1 MKEIDILIRDLS
13 QPGALLEL
21 AVLAACLL
29 LAYGLCWLVRKRQAG
44 KEATSWIG
52 GRMMHVGRIG
62 ADDPMSGSVLFG
74 RGIVDGVL
82 FPVTALVLTWVART
96 VVDDYQHVA
105 VLKVA
110 VPLLMSLAVIRFLA
124 RVLAAVFPASG
135 TARLAERLFSWMA
148 WAAAALWI
156 VGLLPV
162 VMEEMESIS
171 LTIGKTRLS
180 LLGIAE
186 GVLSTGLMLVVV
198 LWISAT
204 LERRVLR
211 DTVHDL
217 SLRKI
222 AANAVRA
229 ILLLVGMLFTLSA
242 VGVDLTALS
251 VLGGALGVGLGFG
264 LQKLASNY
272 VSGFVI
278 LFERSLRIGDNVRLD
293 SFEGVITD
301 IKTRYTLVRAG
312 SGRESIVPNE
322 MLITQ
327 RVENLSVEDR
337 RFKLAGT
344 IAVGYGSDVDAVLRI
359 LVESAKA
366 HAAVLKEPVPVAF
379 LMEFGPEGLEFS
391 YEFHIDAT
399 RNGKLTV
406 RSEVNSALFRNLRA
420 AGIEV
425 RPPRRVVQLPAAAE
439 AAADAASSS
448 GTAARD

>member
-1 MKEIDILIRDLS
+1 MTEIDILLKDLS
-13 QPGALLEL
+13 TPGVLLEL
-21 AVLAACLL
+21 AVLAACVAA
-29 LAYGLCWLVRKRQAG
+29 AYGFCWLVRRHQAAAQG
-44 KEATSWIG
+44 EARGWLG
-52 GRMMHVGRIG
+52 NHMRHVGRIG
-62 ADDPMSGSVLFG
+62 AGDAQNGSVLFG

-82 FPVTALVLTWVART
+82 FPVTALILAWAARS

-124 RVLAAVFPASG
+124 RVLAAVFPNSG
-135 TARLAERLFSWMA
+135 TARLAERLFSWLA

-156 VGLLPV
+156 VGLLPSV
-162 VMEEMESIS
+162 LAEMESVG

-180 LLGIAE
+180 LLGIVE
-186 GVLSTGLMLVVV
+186 GTLTAALMIVAV

-204 LERRVLR
+204 IERRVLR
-211 DTVHDL
+211 DTVNDL
-217 SLRKI
+217 SLRRI
-222 AANAVRA
+222 AANSIRAV
-229 ILLLVGMLFTLSA
+229 LLLVGVLFTLST

-312 SGRESIVPNE
+312 TGRESIVPNE

-327 RVENLSVEDR
+327 RVENLSAEDR
-337 RFKLAGT
+337 RAKLTGT
-344 IAVGYGSDVDAVLRI
+344 VAVGYTSDVDEVLGI
-359 LVESAKA
+359 LKNSASA
-366 HAAVLKEPVPVAF
+366 NPAVLKDPAPVAF
-379 LMEFGPEGLEFS
+379 LMEFGAQGLEFS
-391 YEFHIDAT
+391 YEFNIDAT
-399 RNGKLTV
+399 KNGKLTV
-406 RSEVNSALFRNLRA
+406 RSEVNAAIYRSLRA

-425 RPPRRVVQLPAAAE
+425 RPPQRVLQVQE
-439 AAADAASSS
+439 AGTASPS
-448 GTAARD
+448 GTAATS

>member
-1 MKEIDILIRDLS
+1 MTEIDILLKDLS
-13 QPGALLEL
+13 QPGVLLEL
-21 AVLAACLL
+21 AVLAACLAA
-29 LAYGLCWLVRKRQAG
+29 AYGFCWLVRRRQEKA
-44 KEATSWIG
+44 EATTWLG
-52 GRMMHVGRIG
+52 GHVLHVGRIG
-62 ADDPMSGSVLFG
+62 ADDPLSGSVLFG

-82 FPVTALVLTWVART
+82 FPVTALLLTWAARS

-124 RVLAAVFPASG
+124 RVLAAVFPNSG
-135 TARLAERLFSWMA
+135 TARLAERLFSWLA

-162 VMEEMESIS
+162 VMQEMEKIG

-186 GVLSTGLMLVVV
+186 GALSAVLMLVAV

-204 LERRVLR
+204 IERRVLR
-211 DTVHDL
+211 DTVNDL

-222 AANAVRA
+222 AANAIRA
-229 ILLLVGMLFTLSA
+229 ILLLVGVLFTLSA

-264 LQKLASNY
+264 LQKLAANY

-312 SGRESIVPNE
+312 TGRESIVPNE

-327 RVENLSVEDR
+327 RVENLSIEDR
-337 RFKLAGT
+337 RFKLVGT
-344 IAVGYGSDVDAVLRI
+344 IAVGYSSDVDVVLRI
-359 LVESAKA
+359 LKESAA
-366 HAAVLKEPVPVAF
+366 GHGAVLKDPAPVAF
-379 LMEFGPEGLEFS
+379 LMEFGPEGLEFA
-391 YEFHIDAT
+391 YEFNIDAT

-406 RSEVNSALFRNLRA
+406 RSEVNASIFRALRA
-420 AGIEV
+420 AGVEV
-425 RPPRRVVQLPAAAE
+425 RPPRRIVQMKEEGPAVV
-439 AAADAASSS
+439 
-448 GTAARD
+448 

>member
-1 MKEIDILIRDLS
+1 MTEIEILLKDLS
-13 QPGALLEL
+13 QPGVLLEL
-21 AVLAACLL
+21 AVLAACLAA
-29 LAYGLCWLVRKRQAG
+29 AYGFCWLVRRRQEKA
-44 KEATSWIG
+44 EAKTWLG
-52 GRMMHVGRIG
+52 GHMLQVGRIG
-62 ADDPMSGSVLFG
+62 ADDPLSGSVLFG
-74 RGIVDGVL
+74 RGIVDGAL
-82 FPVTALVLTWVART
+82 FPVTALVLAWAARG

-135 TARLAERLFSWMA
+135 TARLAERLFSWVA

-162 VMEEMESIS
+162 VMEEMEKIG

-186 GVLSTGLMLVVV
+186 GTLSAVLMLVAV
-198 LWISAT
+198 LWISAAI
-204 LERRVLR
+204 ERRVLR
-211 DTVHDL
+211 DTVNDL

-222 AANAVRA
+222 AANAIRA
-229 ILLLVGMLFTLSA
+229 ILLLVGVLFTLSA
-242 VGVDLTALS
+242 IGVDLTALS

-312 SGRESIVPNE
+312 TGRESIVPNE

-327 RVENLSVEDR
+327 RVENLSIEDR

-344 IAVGYGSDVDAVLRI
+344 IAVGYSSDVDVVLGI
-359 LVESAKA
+359 LRESAAA
-366 HAAVLKEPVPVAF
+366 HAAVLKDPPPVAF

-391 YEFHIDAT
+391 YEFNIDAT
-399 RNGKLTV
+399 RSGKLAV
-406 RSEVNSALFRNLRA
+406 RSEVNAAIYRALRA

-425 RPPRRVVQLPAAAE
+425 RPPRRIVQVQDAPAT
-439 AAADAASSS
+439 SS
-448 GTAARD
+448 GTAATG